1 MRAEMPSAAIL
12 LQVVRDRAVKPR
24 LAPVSGRNR
33 DGDGFRVDIEAREQW
48 FFFHVLVVCW
58 FFLW

>member
-1 MRAEMPSAAIL
+1 MPSAAIL

-33 DGDGFRVDIEAREQW
+33 DGDGFRVDIEARK
-48 FFFHVLVVCW
+48 L
-58 FFLW
+58 